1 MEDRQEI
8 DPASPSRT
16 VSAPANLKVQS
27 KRVSNL
33 RTRPVRS
40 RVPPAVGR
48 GPMAAMPPGPLDF
61 VALKDCAART
71 ARALDVLSRILS
83 RDLADPSPRDDP
95 RLRPAARHLAQVNWL
110 MGLPDRLD
118 PAAPAAA
125 RALPAAREAA
135 DHITLWLADL
145 AAAED
150 ALIVEVAEDR
160 QSDIWSDPLDRLRA
174 FACETAEDMIA
185 ELRDELD
192 LLDRQGVA
200 SKG

>member
-1 MEDRQEI
+1 MEDRQKI
-8 DPASPSRT
+8 NSASASRT

-27 KRVSNL
+27 KRVSNR
-33 RTRPVRS
+33 RTRPVCS
-40 RVPPAVGR
+40 RVPPAAGR
-48 GPMAAMPPGPLDF
+48 APRAATPPGPLDLA
-61 VALKDCAART
+61 ALKDCAART
-71 ARALDVLSRILS
+71 SRALDVLSRILA

-110 MGLPDRLD
+110 TGLPDRLD

-125 RALPAAREAA
+125 RALPAAREAT
-135 DHITLWLADL
+135 DHIRLWLADL

-150 ALIVEVAEDR
+150 ALVVEVTEDR
-160 QSDIWSDPLDRLRA
+160 QSDIWADPLDRLRA

-192 LLDRQGVA
+192 LLDRRGVVP
-200 SKG
+200 KG